1 MEEEADE
8 MEATSEPMSVK
19 KHILSSLPSG
29 QKKVYE
35 SADLLIALQSYER
48 MPTNPPTLEC
58 ASMLCAKSM
67 DPTTR
72 RLLFNAMRQH
82 LRGNETVRR

>member
-8 MEATSEPMSVK
+8 MGATSEPMSVE
-19 KHILSSLPSG
+19 KHILPVRS
-29 QKKVYE
+29 KKVYE

-48 MPTNPPTLEC
+48 MPTNPPALER
-58 ASMLCAKSM
+58 ASIRCAKSM
-67 DPTTR
+67 DPTTH